1 MQRLILVLAIVFLLP
16 LSQFGFENN
25 QQSQY
30 LENISIDLSGTD
42 GRSGDVDC
50 SGFTIEDWFNYDFG
64 RFDINIEDDWMSASI
79 DLSGYSNSTTSS
91 TVRDNVDSLFEG
103 APGGNNDWIST
114 DELQAMEYIG
124 PMCISDMQSRLGL
137 REGTPHRTNS
147 GVDWNDMEFVED
159 GLSITIDNLVPMLHP
174 DQRSCTNWGASAEC
188 MEVPTSATDD
198 LVTEIWVED
207 GQDYNLFFDA
217 LPNQGE
223 SEFTFA
229 FNLTSIYDAELI
241 LNFPSVSGLQI
252 SDFAIEQDGIAL
264 VAGQDYDSPTEEYLP
279 NGQLRVR
286 QIINFQDSSNP
297 TITNLFI
304 DFTTTTPA
312 QNDEPQWT
320 NSKPADN
327 TVIPLMTGS
336 EYLAIEYGTLSNWAT
351 DSNGWALDCT
361 FTETG
366 WSSYQDESGNLV
378 VNSPNGATSSTASCS
393 ISDPF
398 GATADDNLPLEFGQ
412 PFTASAAIYDS
423 QNVEFTVYPTGLVDE
438 IMINAQGSQYT
449 NMGATNL
456 FTVNTQ
462 PLSTL
467 ISITDLAPGPVF
479 IIGSASASDMLNFDF
494 GYDFGLIKPNQ
505 LPILELTVAN
515 EVNGDNA
522 TWDPSGFT
530 FTLRGTV
537 SDPDGEFVSLE
548 LELCGATSEQFVRN
562 GIIWEIEASIAICF
576 IQDIY
581 TYDVT
586 ITATDQSGGISSLMV
601 NAGTDSDNDGVL
613 DRNDEFPNDSN
624 EWEDSDG
631 DGFGDNEEDDCPNT
645 VGNSTW
651 DRQGCI
657 DQDGDG
663 VSDLNDKFPLDSS
676 ESYDS
681 DSDGVGDSADEFPTN
696 PNETVD
702 SDGDGIGDN
711 SDAFPQDANESLDT
725 DGDGVGDKSDIAPE
739 NSKISDASD
748 VKSSDSE
755 SKSYFFAIIPI
766 LIISALV
773 IYFKLKNTEQEDDK
787 EIPNIIDNQPAQ
799 IIESTQYMETTEST
813 QFIET
818 TESTQESQTYP
829 VDEIHITSQWEEGG
843 YTWCQM
849 SDGNYYWWDGQNWV
863 IYQS

>member
-1 MQRLILVLAIVFLLP
+1 MQRLILALVIIFLLP
-16 LSQFGFENN
+16 LSQYGLENN
-25 QQSQY
+25 QQFEY
-30 LENISIDLSGTD
+30 VENIHVDFGGTD
-42 GRSGDVDC
+42 GRSDDVDC
-50 SGFTIEDWFNYDFG
+50 SGFTIEDYFTYDYG
-64 RFDINIEDDWMSASI
+64 RFEINIEDDWMSASI

-103 APGGNNDWIST
+103 VPGGNNDWIST
-114 DELQAMEYIG
+114 DELQAMQEIM
-124 PMCISDMQSRLGL
+124 PDCIEDMDSRFGL

-147 GVDWNDMEFVED
+147 GVDWNDMEYVED
-159 GLSITIDNLVPMLHP
+159 GLSVNIDNLVPMIHP
-174 DQRSCTNWGASAEC
+174 EQRSCTNFLASADC
-188 MEVPTSATDD
+188 MEVPTSTTDN
-198 LVTEIWVED
+198 LVTEISVED
-207 GQDYNLFFDA
+207 GQDYNLFFDP

-223 SEFTFA
+223 SDFTFA
-229 FNLTSIYDAELI
+229 FNLTSINDAELI
-241 LNFPSVSGLQI
+241 LNFPVVSGLQI

-264 VAGQDYDSPTEEYLP
+264 VAGQDYDSPAEEYLP
-279 NGQLRVR
+279 NGQLKVR
-286 QIINFQDSSNP
+286 QTINFQDSSAP

-304 DFTTTTPA
+304 DFTTTTPV
-312 QNDEPQWT
+312 QNDDPQWT

-336 EYLAIEYGTLSNWAT
+336 EYLAVEYETLSNWAT

-366 WSSYQDESGNLV
+366 WSSYQDESGNLI
-378 VNSPNGATSSTASCS
+378 VNSPNGATSSTAICS
-393 ISDPF
+393 ISDLF
-398 GATADDNLPLEFGQ
+398 GATADDNLLLEFGQ

-423 QNVEFTVYPTGLVDE
+423 QNIEFTVYPTGLVNE
-438 IMINAQGSQYT
+438 IMINAQGSQLP
-449 NMGATNL
+449 NMGATNS
-456 FTVNTQ
+456 FTVGTQ
-462 PLSTL
+462 SGSAL
-467 ISITDLAPGPVF
+467 ISITDLAPGPVM
-479 IIGSASASDMLNFDF
+479 IIGSASANDMLNFDF
-494 GYDFGLIKPNQ
+494 DFDFGLIKPNQ
-505 LPILELTVAN
+505 LPILELTVAD
-515 EVNGDNA
+515 EVNGYNA

-530 FTLRGTV
+530 FTLGGTV

-548 LELCGATSEQFVRN
+548 LELCGSTTDQFVRN

-581 TYDVT
+581 TYDVI

-613 DRNDEFPNDSN
+613 DRNDKFPDNSN

-631 DGFGDNEEDDCPNT
+631 DGFGDNEEDDCPNI

-725 DGDGVGDKSDIAPE
+725 DGDGVGDKADFSPE
-739 NSKISDASD
+739 NPKISDAAD
-748 VKSSDSE
+748 LKSSDSE
-755 SKSYFFAIIPI
+755 SISYFFAIIPI
-766 LIISALV
+766 LVIAGIV
-773 IYFKLKNTEQEDDK
+773 IYLRLKDTEQEDDK
-787 EIPNIIDNQPAQ
+787 EIPNIIDNLPAQ
-799 IIESTQYMETTEST
+799 SRESNQYMEITEP
-813 QFIET
+813 I
-818 TESTQESQTYP
+818 QESQTYHA
-829 VDEIHITSQWEEGG
+829 DEIHITSQWEEGG

-849 SDGNYYWWDGQNWV
+849 SDGNYYWWDGQDWV